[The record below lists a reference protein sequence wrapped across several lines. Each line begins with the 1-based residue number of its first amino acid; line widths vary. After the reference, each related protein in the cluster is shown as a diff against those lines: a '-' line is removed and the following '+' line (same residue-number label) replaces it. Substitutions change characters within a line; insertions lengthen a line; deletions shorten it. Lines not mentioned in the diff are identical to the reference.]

1 MSGNLQTASEAGAYT
16 VLINS
21 EEQYS
26 LWPSKKAVPAG
37 WTCVG
42 VYGSKTECLE
52 HIEKTWLDI
61 TPRSVRERLKGPE
74 V

>member
-1 MSGNLQTASEAGAYT
+1 MSENRGAASEAGAYT

-26 LWPSKKAVPAG
+26 LWPSKKVVPAG

-42 VYGSKTECLE
+42 VYGSKSECLE
-52 HIEKTWLDI
+52 YIDKTWLDI
-61 TPRSVRERLKGPE
+61 TPRSVRERLKSSE